1 MNNKLFWQLNRA
13 ICLALWGALI
23 YVGVKLKKWL
33 PLLILAALHTVEVFL
48 KGIPTAKERGIC
60 AGKAALLTLIFGF
73 TWWLPT
79 KKGL

>member
-1 MNNKLFWQLNRA
+1 MNDKLFWQLNRA

-23 YVGVKLKKWL
+23 YVRVKLKKWL

-48 KGIPTAKERGIC
+48 KGIPVGRERGIGT
-60 AGKAALLTLIFGF
+60 GKAALLTLLFGF
-73 TWWLPT
+73 TWGLPT